1 MAICVSQPRL
11 SVESEGKHLGLVRI
25 YHSSCQ
31 KNLFSC
37 NMNGPWDRG
46 GGDGICFC
54 RGGGPTARRLPVKQV
69 TLFTSASL
77 NHKQMFYLKSQSS
90 CLLLLLFPASSCK
103 GAKPH
108 AGVCVCLCLCAFSI
122 FGCCEQTHGEETT
135 RLLTGSAASSCEGTN
150 R

>member
-37 NMNGPWDRG
+37 NMNGPRDRG

-54 RGGGPTARRLPVKQV
+54 RGGGPTAWRLPVKQV

-77 NHKQMFYLKSQSS
+77 NHKQMFYSKSQSS
-90 CLLLLLFPASSCK
+90 CLLLLLLLFPASSLFLQGCK
-103 GAKPH
+103 A
-108 AGVCVCLCLCAFSI
+108 ACWCVCVCVCVRSANL
-122 FGCCEQTHGEETT
+122 E
-135 RLLTGSAASSCEGTN
+135 AASKCTGRKQQDS
-150 R
+150 